1 MYYPTPW
8 PAGGPLRASC
18 ETTSR
23 RLAAWVRRALS
34 WSSADHAAPR
44 WGCQCGIYGL
54 ARPEDADALEAS
66 PRPQRSR
73 LADNWQVVGA
83 VFLWG
88 RVIQHDHGYRA
99 EYARPVKLL
108 AASAAVDTPE
118 GRSLMDA
125 VSQRYEIQLVSDVE
139 ALTRAARP

>member
-8 PAGGPLRASC
+8 PADGPLRASC
-18 ETTSR
+18 EAASR
-23 RLAAWVRRALS
+23 RLAAWVRHALS

-54 ARPEDADALEAS
+54 ARPEDADVLDAS
-66 PRPQRSR
+66 PRPQRTL
-73 LADNWQVVGA
+73 LADSWQVVGA
-83 VFLWG
+83 VLLWG

-108 AASAAVDTPE
+108 AASAALDTPE
-118 GRSLMDA
+118 ARSLMEA
-125 VSQRYEIQLVSDVE
+125 VAQRYEMHLVSDVG
-139 ALTRAARP
+139 ALIRSANR